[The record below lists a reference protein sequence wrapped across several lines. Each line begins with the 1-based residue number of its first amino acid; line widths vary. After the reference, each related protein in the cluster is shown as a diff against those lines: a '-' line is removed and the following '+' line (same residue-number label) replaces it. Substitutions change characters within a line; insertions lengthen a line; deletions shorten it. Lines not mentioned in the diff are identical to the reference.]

1 MFESRKWACGR
12 GCTHEYLFL
21 DISWMAKA
29 TSLGLQPFESSWFV
43 LLTVISHCILDWE
56 DHRQTDSPLQI
67 ADYRL
72 QIIDCRLFFLSFC
85 NNKNSLFSTLSLTAS
100 NWLKLQISGW
110 VHINAL
116 ETSFQTMYNFW
127 LFNEGN
133 IVVTGLLYFLKTLTR
148 ILPSFRC

>member
-1 MFESRKWACGR
+1 MFKSRKWAR
-12 GCTHEYLFL
+12 GHSCTRWYLFQ
-21 DISWMAKA
+21 DISWLTKA
-29 TSLGLQPFESSWFV
+29 TSLGLQPLESSRFV
-43 LLTVISHCILDWE
+43 LQTVISHCILDWE
-56 DHRQTDSPLQI
+56 DHRQTDSTLQI

-72 QIIDCRLFFLSFC
+72 QIIFFSFC
-85 NNKNSLFSTLSLTAS
+85 NNKISLFSTLSLTAS

-116 ETSFQTMYNFW
+116 ETSFLTMYNFW

-133 IVVTGLLYFLKTLTR
+133 KVVIGLLYFLKTLTR